1 MKTSTWHHQWVIG
14 LYTSPEQA
22 DQMIALAKGG
32 GVPTSSL
39 VVIGPDTLKKRR
51 FFGLRPEPHHPE
63 RRWMQR
69 GAVIGLILG
78 TIVGSVLLSGYSTS
92 VAGRMAVALLCGVGA
107 AIIGTLFSL
116 IASGADDS
124 LTALYEERGTEGKI
138 MVAIN
143 CHPHHAEEIQ
153 LAQRLIRQSG
163 VQPQDFPHQST
174 MQ

>member
-22 DQMIALAKGG
+22 DQMIALAKDG
-32 GVPTSSL
+32 GVPTRSV

-51 FFGLRPEPHHPE
+51 FLGLRPEPHHPE

-69 GAVIGLILG
+69 GAVIGLTLG
-78 TIVGSVLLSGYSTS
+78 TIVGAVLLSDHATS
-92 VAGRMAVALLCGVGA
+92 VTGRMALTLLCGVGA

-116 IASGADDS
+116 IASGADTS
-124 LTALYEERGTEGKI
+124 LAALYEESGAEGKI

-143 CHPHHAEEIQ
+143 CHPHHTEEIQ

-163 VQPQDFPHQST
+163 VQPQNFPHQSS
-174 MQ
+174 MH